1 MKIKVNL
8 KRIVAYTLIL
18 TTISTLP
25 VYSAGDEDTNTKLI
39 IEFNN
44 LESLVKNDN
53 RQLKIIENSISD
65 LEDARDASRD
75 ALRQTS
81 AIQEEI
87 SEASD
92 GLNLIISNP
101 LADNSTKELAAS
113 TQLSLSL
120 SSNSLQNSSSI
131 TNGQMESSRLNL
143 EQAEINLVNSSKKM
157 FILLHQLSNNIEQ
170 MEDSHALMLNQL
182 ELTKVRSDLGLVTQ
196 SVVEDIAS
204 SLKELDA
211 SYSSLV
217 HQLDSL
223 LIQFKGILDISS
235 SKEIELGQIPT
246 VDIDYLTDINLEDD
260 IDLAI
265 KNSMSIKIKKQEL
278 SNNKASSKTR
288 NNEIKLKE
296 NEIKLGITNQYNLL
310 NETLDTLELSENKL
324 KSLNGKLTKEQLR
337 YDIGLISLMDLKSI
351 INEVEAQK
359 STVISNSYN
368 MFIEIENYEAMKN
381 GMI

>member
-1 MKIKVNL
+1 VKIKVNL